1 MLPDATKEDLH
12 LALVC
17 RQDEFGTA
25 AGVAQTL
32 VTQCVEVVGCDEQP
46 ILFWIE
52 IADLYSSLAA
62 RCDEEG
68 VFSAPPDQEIAAPF
82 GTKKVI
88 STISA
93 QDVLTLAAVEIII
106 PAASSEEV
114 FAIEPLELVVSP
126 PPNDEVVLN
135 GTGQEIVVTSTD
147 DSVWAALGF
156 ARGLAGFTPRRPVFS
171 PFDVRFRVHDIRKEA
186 SNQYHRT
193 NQRTHRRML

>member
-114 FAIEPLELVVSP
+114 LAI
-126 PPNDEVVLN
+126 
-135 GTGQEIVVTSTD
+135 GVTSTD